1 MTMRKLSDSEMAA
14 LATQLPHWQ
23 LDAQAGTLTRQ
34 FVFADFVE
42 AFAFMTRVAPAAEK
56 HNHHPE
62 WSKRVQPGQRH
73 LDHARCA
80 RLKHQRHRPGL
91 LCERFAQESRRGA
104 D

>member
-42 AFAFMTRVAPAAEK
+42 AFAFMTRVALAAEK

-62 WSKRVQPGQRH
+62 WSNVYNRVDITMTTHDAGG
-73 LDHARCA
+73 LSAKDVDFARAADAAYASA
-80 RLKHQRHRPGL
+80 RR
-91 LCERFAQESRRGA
+91 A
-104 D
+104 